1 MSFTSSLDHEDDSP
15 LSTLSPTTSFD
26 NIEAQDSNLKFIWRD
41 GPSTADGQEFGQEV
55 TMVNEA
61 SAGQKLQEDVSKY
74 DATPKSGGTGTRYD
88 ATYLMSEL
96 DSIVASTPKAGTK
109 PKADTGDRYSYVPN
123 RYNNATPKAGTAA
136 RRSDRI
142 NLSLDQDAS
151 EDFYD
156 QNELTTPSWDIDRV
170 FSFRDKKEPPQPRQ
184 ETIPTSFSGIWDVVS
199 AIGSWATHHSGG
211 EEDKATNHT
220 GEGETIQGDSS
231 NEVDGP
237 QNLREAQENDLF
249 AMEVGLM

>member
-15 LSTLSPTTSFD
+15 LSTLSPTTSLD
-26 NIEAQDSNLKFIWRD
+26 NIEAQDSNLKFIWSDRS
-41 GPSTADGQEFGQEV
+41 STADGQEFGQEV

-74 DATPKSGGTGTRYD
+74 DATPTAGRGTRYD

-96 DSIVASTPKAGTK
+96 DSIVASTPKAGTNRV
-109 PKADTGDRYSYVPN
+109 DTGDRYSYVPN
-123 RYNNATPKAGTAA
+123 RYNATPKAGTAA

-170 FSFRDKKEPPQPRQ
+170 FSFRDKQEPQQNRQ

-199 AIGSWATHHSGG
+199 AIGSWATHHSGD
-211 EEDKATNHT
+211 EEEKATNYT